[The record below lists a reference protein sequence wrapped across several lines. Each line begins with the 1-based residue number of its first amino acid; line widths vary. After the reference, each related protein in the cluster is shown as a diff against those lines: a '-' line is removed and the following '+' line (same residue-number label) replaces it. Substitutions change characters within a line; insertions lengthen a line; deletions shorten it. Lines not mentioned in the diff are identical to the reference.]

1 MRISPHEK
9 LAIPLL
15 LTLPLGVS
23 AAERI
28 VSIGGDVTEIIY
40 ALGAEKD
47 LVARDSTSLHPE
59 AVKKLPDVGYMRH
72 LNAEG
77 ILAMKPS
84 LVLASDL
91 SQPSLILQQV
101 ANSGTKVV
109 HITAEPSLDAVPKKI
124 GAIAQTLG
132 KDAEGKK
139 LTETYQQQ
147 LAAVKTSPLPVNVL
161 FILSHG
167 GMTAL
172 AAGKNSPPDT
182 IIRSAGLK
190 NAMQNVERYQPLS
203 QEGVIASAPDL
214 ILISSQGLKTLG
226 GEAQVWKLPGLELTP
241 AGKNKRLLVVDD
253 MAMLGFTLETPALM
267 ATLRQTAEAIK

>member
-1 MRISPHEK
+1 MK
-9 LAIPLL
+9 NWLFPLL

-59 AVKKLPDVGYMRH
+59 SVKKLPDVGYMRH

-91 SQPSLILQQV
+91 SQPSLVLQQV
-101 ANSGTKVV
+101 ADSGTKVV
-109 HITAEPSLDAVPKKI
+109 HVSAQPALDAVPQKI
-124 GAIAQTLG
+124 SAIAQALG
-132 KDAEGKK
+132 KDTEGKK

-147 LAAVKTSPLPVNVL
+147 LAAVKTAPLPVKTL
-161 FILSHG
+161 FILNHG
-167 GMTAL
+167 GMSAMG
-172 AAGKNSPPDT
+172 AGKNTPPDT
-182 IIRSAGLK
+182 IIRHAGLQ
-190 NAMQNVERYQPLS
+190 NAMQNVERYQQLS

-241 AGKNKRLLVVDD
+241 AGKHKRLLVVDD

>member
-1 MRISPHEK
+1 M
-9 LAIPLL
+9 A
-15 LTLPLGVS
+15 
-23 AAERI
+23 
-28 VSIGGDVTEIIY
+28 D
-40 ALGAEKD
+40 
-47 LVARDSTSLHPE
+47 
-59 AVKKLPDVGYMRH
+59 
-72 LNAEG
+72 
-77 ILAMKPS
+77 
-84 LVLASDL
+84 
-91 SQPSLILQQV
+91 
-101 ANSGTKVV
+101 SGTKVV
-109 HITAEPSLDAVPKKI
+109 HVTAEPSLDAVPKKI

-226 GEAQVWKLPGLELTP
+226 GEAQVWTLPGLKLTP

>member
-1 MRISPHEK
+1 MK
-9 LAIPLL
+9 NWLFPLM
-15 LTLPLGVS
+15 LTLPLGAS

-40 ALGAEKD
+40 ALGAEND

-59 AVKKLPDVGYMRH
+59 SVKKLPDVGYMRQ

-84 LVLASDL
+84 LVVASDL

-101 ANSGTKVV
+101 KDSGTKVV
-109 HITAEPSLDAVPKKI
+109 NVPAQHALDVVPQKI
-124 GAIAQTLG
+124 GVIAQALG
-132 KDAEGKK
+132 KEAEGKK
-139 LTETYQQQ
+139 LAETFQQQ
-147 LAAVKTSPLPVNVL
+147 LASVKTSPLPVNVL

-167 GMTAL
+167 GMSAM
-172 AAGKNSPPDT
+172 AAGKNTPADT
-182 IIRSAGLK
+182 IIRHTGLK

-226 GEAQVWKLPGLELTP
+226 GEAQVWQLPGLAMTP
-241 AGKNKRLLVVDD
+241 AGKNHRLLVVDD
-253 MAMLGFTLETPALM
+253 MAMLSFTLATPALM

>member
-1 MRISPHEK
+1 MK
-9 LAIPLL
+9 NWLFPLL

-101 ANSGTKVV
+101 ADSGTKVV
-109 HITAEPSLDAVPKKI
+109 HVTAEPSLDAVPKKI

-161 FILSHG
+161 FVLSHG

-203 QEGVIASAPDL
+203 QEGVVASAPDL
-214 ILISSQGLKTLG
+214 ILISSQGLNTLG

-241 AGKNKRLLVVDD
+241 AGKQKRLLVVDD